1 MSNDF
6 NEMAGSGNTE
16 AGMSEF
22 DREVSL
28 FVNQN
33 FPGQSQ
39 RQNELD
45 SIILLNPDL
54 AVGLGDVRYENL
66 LLFSIGNDLN
76 AEQFARRLVG
86 SNWGRAIYTEMMVGA
101 SGGSGGGAGVSR
113 EQQISNLMATLSSTS
128 NMLGLGLSDE
138 DLTTIANTA
147 VDGNM
152 DSAAITAEMFNIV
165 DPSAIVSGD
174 IKTLAN
180 ELYNESLN
188 VRSTLSDE
196 EAMEYAIR
204 IASGQMSRDTA
215 IFEIGEAAGQERPE
229 YASLIS
235 RGFDLNDF
243 DNLYSDIQNT
253 VRRYGVAVTDDQIRD
268 IATLAIERELN
279 DGQII
284 DEIFNN
290 FDESLGVAPGSLS
303 AKQEEIINQA
313 RTYRLDIT
321 DNEALNLA
329 IRFTRQE
336 LDDAGI
342 DQILSTR
349 ASEETQFGDIIDLNI
364 DINSYERTLASLTS
378 SAQTLGIQLDD
389 NKLANIARDAIQFEY
404 SEQQATNALFDALDE
419 GQGLVSGTILGM
431 RNRIR
436 QDAYD
441 QRVVLSDAE
450 ATELA
455 VDMSLGNMDELGLQA
470 FLDERAIEEQ
480 PDYQTEIELGL
491 DLNSIDTARASIT
504 DAISQ
509 FGLDPSAFDVN
520 QLAQQAIS
528 NNWDS
533 NQLTDAILSTTTIN
547 SAIGDGLIKQEQ
559 NKVKALARRYMVPMS
574 DGTAM
579 TYALQK
585 MQGQITDDTLMS
597 AFTDQAKSLFPF
609 LNSTI
614 EAGLTPGDY
623 FEPAREVLATTLEL
637 NVEDIDLTQSDFMDL
652 VTTTDE
658 SGTTRANSMT
668 EIMQAARKDKRW
680 ANTSN
685 ARSAVT
691 TAVSALSSMF
701 GVRGF

>member
-215 IFEIGEAAGQERPE
+215 IFEIREAAGQERPE

-436 QDAYD
+436 QDAYN

-450 ATELA
+450 ATQLA

-480 PDYQTEIELGL
+480 PDYQTEIEFGL

-623 FEPAREVLATTLEL
+623 FEPAREVLANTLEL
-637 NVEDIDLTQSDFMDL
+637 NVEDIDLAQSDFMDL

>member
-45 SIILLNPDL
+45 SIILLNPEL

-66 LLFSIGNDLN
+66 LLFTIGNDLS

-480 PDYQTEIELGL
+480 PDYQTEIEFGL

-623 FEPAREVLATTLEL
+623 FEPAREVLANTLEL